1 MPNSQVYH
9 PGNSDKFRSTMSEG
23 DYQLRPRYVQAA
35 DLVSRLTEF
44 AFRRLSASN
53 QLKQI
58 DEVVSKYRHGSLSLE
73 KPAELN
79 DESDEDLRVKTVM
92 ELFSKQ
98 ILKRGWALE
107 AFQYSILFDLLQKF
121 HDEEVIFMFRKLGSK
136 DQQELI
142 KKMLDHL
149 KKNWPQRQIE
159 EDILNPHQFPEESE
173 EDFRLRRFTK
183 LYNSYRF
190 FLWDRFGKEEA
201 EKYLLNSGNEITEFP
216 HAELWVGVSRIWFET
231 LSADEQGEHIAVLTS
246 KLLGDEAKGKLP
258 GESEAD
264 LRVRRFKELFEKL
277 EPDSQQY
284 LLKHIRTTLRN
295 DLCLLRPCRAHFS
308 DGRSL
313 FDNEIVIFVNPNP
326 REATTS
332 AQGGATSSA
341 QGGGGGGGQGIS
353 STTTSAQAS

>member
-1 MPNSQVYH
+1 MLNSQVYH
-9 PGNSDKFRSTMSEG
+9 PSNSDKFRSTMWGG

-35 DLVSRLTEF
+35 DLLSRLTEF
-44 AFRRLSASN
+44 TFRRLSASN
-53 QLKQI
+53 QLKRI
-58 DEVVSKYRHGSLSLE
+58 DEVVLKYRGRGLSLE

-79 DESDEDLRVKTVM
+79 DQSDEDLRVKTVM

-98 ILKRGWALE
+98 NLKRGWALE
-107 AFQYSILFDLLQKF
+107 DFQYYILFDVLEEF
-121 HDEEVIFMFRKLGSK
+121 HAEEAIFMFRQLGSK

-142 KKMLDHL
+142 KKMLYRL
-149 KKNWPQRQIE
+149 KNWWQRQIE

-183 LYNSYRF
+183 LYNTDTSP
-190 FLWDRFGKEEA
+190 WDSFGIKEA
-201 EKYLLNSGNEITEFP
+201 DKYLLNSGKQITEFP

-231 LSADEQGEHIAVLTS
+231 LSADEQGEHIAVLTR
-246 KLLGDEAKGKLP
+246 KLLGDGAKGKLP

-264 LRVRRFKELFEKL
+264 FRVRRFKELFEKL
-277 EPDSQQY
+277 EPDSQRY
-284 LLKHIRTTLRN
+284 LLEHIRTTLRD
-295 DLCLLRPCRAHFS
+295 DLDLPRLESAHFS

-313 FDNEIVIFVNPNP
+313 FDNEIVKFVNPNP

-341 QGGGGGGGQGIS
+341 QGGGGGGGQGTS